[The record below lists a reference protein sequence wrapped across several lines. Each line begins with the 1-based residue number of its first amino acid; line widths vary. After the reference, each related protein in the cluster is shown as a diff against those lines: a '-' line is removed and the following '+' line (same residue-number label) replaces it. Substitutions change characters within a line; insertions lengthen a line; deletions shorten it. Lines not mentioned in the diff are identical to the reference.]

1 MTFKSLQEALAD
13 KRTLEYIEESLDS
26 ILSLRLRIGKCKRSA
41 LDSLREKGL
50 LKSGV
55 LAIEYLRIISKKSL
69 LSAAEREFVSSI
81 VSSSVVRRLKDED

>member
-1 MTFKSLQEALAD
+1 MTFKSLQEAVAD

-26 ILSLRLRIGKCKRSA
+26 IRSLRLQIGKCKRSA
-41 LDSLREKGL
+41 WDSLREKGL